1 MVPIT
6 TNEALELDL
15 PDVPVDISGL
25 QIDKETFNEWLDVD
39 KDVPVYQLMNDDEI
53 AAEIV
58 SHKEQGNDVEV
69 HDEDEVEYAEDR
81 VPVTRSEVFNEIN
94 TLRRAIEEH
103 DIGTNYFDTLN
114 NLEHIMMVSIPKKQG
129 QITDFF
135 KKT

>member
-15 PDVPVDISGL
+15 PDVPVEISGL

-39 KDVPVYQLMNDDEI
+39 KDLPVFQVMIDDEI

-69 HDEDEVEYAEDR
+69 HYEDEVEYAEDR
-81 VPVTRSEVFNEIN
+81 VPVTRSEGLGSLKRDSSYAV
-94 TLRRAIEEH
+94 
-103 DIGTNYFDTLN
+103 
-114 NLEHIMMVSIPKKQG
+114 
-129 QITDFF
+129 
-135 KKT
+135 